1 MPLDGLTV
9 HKHSVNRWA
18 EQIGLRMSV
27 YEGAEF
33 NAIFAETAAVAE
45 FGKISRTKGLK
56 AALEWRDDPFGDG
69 RGAARRS

>member
-1 MPLDGLTV
+1 M
-9 HKHSVNRWA
+9 
-18 EQIGLRMSV
+18 GLRMSV

-33 NAIFAETAAVAE
+33 NAIFAETAAIEE

-69 RGAARRS
+69 RGAVRRDSL